1 MCHLLKELTEKIL
14 MKMNDQDGWR
24 AASYGLGKEEIHGGV
39 SEEHTEGLLE
49 SAEDAHR
56 HRLARGEKEKE
67 VVGATGLGK
76 HYNIGGGLAD
86 SGPVDTERA

>member
-1 MCHLLKELTEKIL
+1 MPG
-14 MKMNDQDGWR
+14 Q
-24 AASYGLGKEEIHGGV
+24 SYIVQPNFHMSWV
-39 SEEHTEGLLE
+39 SRSTC
-49 SAEDAHR
+49 
-56 HRLARGEKEKE
+56 RLQRGEKEKE